1 MGWLGTHPSGNLPR
15 RPSGNRCARS
25 YYRPPKTRRVAC
37 AALTSQTSKK
47 KRRERSL
54 LIARP
59 AAAPAHGRWSHRH
72 ANPSQ
77 IEAMSSGGEHGS
89 DHERDKKHK
98 KHDIKKDKRRSSR
111 SRASED
117 GGKAVSKDEAVSAT
131 PGAPLMPA
139 PPMPPATP
147 PPVDPVAH
155 LHPLLWTEADVAL
168 WLQYIGE
175 SGLTS
180 CFDVINGVLLV
191 NLDEEQLTNLGVT
204 NVATRKKLMAAIKE
218 VKERS
223 QKVNI
228 KVPHLAKEDVSV
240 PHPDRT

>member
-1 MGWLGTHPSGNLPR
+1 
-15 RPSGNRCARS
+15 
-25 YYRPPKTRRVAC
+25 
-37 AALTSQTSKK
+37 
-47 KRRERSL
+47 
-54 LIARP
+54 
-59 AAAPAHGRWSHRH
+59 
-72 ANPSQ
+72 
-77 IEAMSSGGEHGS
+77 MSSGGEHGS

-98 KHDIKKDKRRSSR
+98 KHDVKKDKRRSSR

-117 GGKAVSKDEAVSAT
+117 GGKAVSKDEPVSAT
-131 PGAPLMPA
+131 LGAPLMPA

-147 PPVDPVAH
+147 PPTDPVAH

-175 SGLTS
+175 GGLTS

-191 NLDEEQLTNLGVT
+191 NLDEEQLTNLGV
-204 NVATRKKLMAAIKE
+204 NNAATRKKLMTAIKE

-228 KVPHLAKEDVSV
+228 KVPHLAKMDVRA
-240 PHPDRT
+240 PEPDRP